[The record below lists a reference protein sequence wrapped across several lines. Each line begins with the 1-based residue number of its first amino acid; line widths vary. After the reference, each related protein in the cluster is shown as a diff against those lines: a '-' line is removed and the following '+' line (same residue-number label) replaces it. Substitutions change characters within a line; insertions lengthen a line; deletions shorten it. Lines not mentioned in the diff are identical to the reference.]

1 MSGQESRYSYSQYW
15 NQARIKNNL
24 VRFAITGQESR
35 FLTIEIPYRERINIL
50 SDLLLDGKRESR
62 NKNQDFTR
70 EISRIKKEI

>member
-24 VRFAITGQESR
+24 VRFASTGQESR
-35 FLTIEIPYRERINIL
+35 YLTIEIPYQERINIL

-70 EISRIKKEI
+70 EISRIEKEI